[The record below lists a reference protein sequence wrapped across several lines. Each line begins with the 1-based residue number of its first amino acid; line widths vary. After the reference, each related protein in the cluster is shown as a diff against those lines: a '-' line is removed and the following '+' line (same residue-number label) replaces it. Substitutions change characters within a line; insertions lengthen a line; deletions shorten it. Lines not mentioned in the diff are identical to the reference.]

1 MDTFSKLTPPNAI
14 RIRVEIFTNE
24 ETNEFAHTPRPR
36 SSHIT
41 NIDTD
46 NRHVDDNDKRERET
60 ALVSEQIIINT
71 SKIGHKQI
79 CSANKQLLV
88 DPAMTSYGVLYDLIA
103 KAFDLKK

>member
-24 ETNEFAHTPRPR
+24 ETNEYAHTPRPR

-41 NIDTD
+41 DIDTD
-46 NRHVDDNDKRERET
+46 NRHVDDNDSRERET

-71 SKIGHKQI
+71 SKMGHKHT
-79 CSANKQLLV
+79 CTANKQLLV
-88 DPAMTSYGVLYDLIA
+88 DPAMTSYDVLYDLIA